1 MKKKVVHRFPISFAQ
16 ATSVHDDNMLLLE
29 TVHSKDLARAA
40 DHAKKAT
47 IEGAW
52 VRHTLFKGK
61 RLPLEQVKELKK
73 DLTLNNPFLEETH

>member
-47 IEGAW
+47 IEGA
-52 VRHTLFKGK
+52 
-61 RLPLEQVKELKK
+61 
-73 DLTLNNPFLEETH
+73 